1 MVRNRRSYS
10 VIAVSVLWTL
20 LVAGCAGDAGGG
32 STTSSNGA
40 GTPTTAAETPGT
52 GEGVTIGAIVPL
64 TGELAAVGE
73 PTLEQFEWAVEM
85 INATGL
91 NPCGPISLSVHDQGD
106 PEDAIRAATQ
116 LINDENVVAIAGTT
130 SDGTVAIAQLAKE
143 ERVVVFSPPG
153 GTVTLDE
160 LGGDYVYRAVP
171 SDTAGGE
178 VAARW
183 ITDQGYQRPAY
194 MILNEES
201 PLSLGEVAIDIVE
214 AAGVPPVAEV
224 IFNPGQP
231 SYQGELSAILDADPD
246 VIFLSA
252 GLESGSTVIR
262 EAVAAGYD
270 GEWYLTSDMAVQD
283 VIDAVGADIMGES
296 FYGAIP
302 SPDESLEGYG
312 RWRTLFDAEIG
323 GPPGPY
329 VTNSYDVMNV
339 LALAMTGPEGGCTG
353 ESINANMRAVTSG
366 GTPVYSYE
374 EGANLLLNGEDIDY
388 EGASGPLEFDETG
401 TPPGSFSVLQVQ
413 DGVWES
419 VQFYPAETFVEG

>member
-1 MVRNRRSYS
+1 MSRYRIKNVQH
-10 VIAVSVLWTL
+10 L
-20 LVAGCAGDAGGG
+20 LVAVALFVAPACGG
-32 STTSSNGA
+32 SSDTTDPSDDA
-40 GTPTTAAETPGT
+40 ATPTSAQDDAPTDGS
-52 GEGVTIGAIVPL
+52 GVAVGAIVPL

-73 PTLEQFEWAVEM
+73 PTLEQFEWVVEKV
-85 INATGL
+85 NASGL
-91 NPCGPISLSVHDQGD
+91 NPCGEIRLVVHDQGD

-116 LINDENVVAIAGTT
+116 LINDDHVVAIAGTT
-130 SDGTVAIAQLAKE
+130 SDGTVAIAQLAKTE
-143 ERVVVFSPPG
+143 KVVAFSPPG

-183 ITDQGYQRPAY
+183 LTDRGYQRPAF

-201 PLSLGEVAIDIVE
+201 PLSLGEVAIDRVTAEGIT
-214 AAGVPPVAEV
+214 PVAEV

-262 EAVAAGYD
+262 EAAAAGYT
-270 GEWYLTSDMAVQD
+270 GEWYLTSDMTVQD

-302 SPDESLEGYG
+302 SPDESLEGYVQ
-312 RWRTLFDAEIG
+312 WRALFDAEIG
-323 GPPGPY
+323 GAPGPY
-329 VTNSYDVMNV
+329 VTNSYDVMNI
-339 LALAMTGPEGGCTG
+339 LALAMTGPEPGCTG
-353 ESINANMRAVTSG
+353 ESINANMRAVTEG

-374 EGANLLLNGEDIDY
+374 EGAALLLDGEDIDY
-388 EGASGPLEFDETG
+388 EGASGPLTFDESG

-413 DGVWES
+413 DGTWES
-419 VQFYPAETFVEG
+419 VQFYPAETFIDG